1 MAAPERFNLITDML
15 KKDPLDSFLN
25 YALALEYQAKGE
37 LDKAIRQLEE
47 LKKRDENY
55 LGTYYQLGKFYEQ
68 KNQPDKAI
76 EVYKKGVEKAQEQKN
91 NKAQGELNEA
101 LWLIDE
107 EQ

>member
-1 MAAPERFNLITDML
+1 MNNPDRFNLISDML
-15 KKDPLDSFLN
+15 KKEPSDSFLN
-25 YALALEYQAKGE
+25 YALAIELHAKGN
-37 LDKAIRQLEE
+37 LNKAIRQLEK
-47 LKKRDENY
+47 LMKRDENY

-68 KNQPDKAI
+68 NNQPDKAI
-76 EVYKKGVEKAQEQKN
+76 ETYKKGIAKAQEQKN